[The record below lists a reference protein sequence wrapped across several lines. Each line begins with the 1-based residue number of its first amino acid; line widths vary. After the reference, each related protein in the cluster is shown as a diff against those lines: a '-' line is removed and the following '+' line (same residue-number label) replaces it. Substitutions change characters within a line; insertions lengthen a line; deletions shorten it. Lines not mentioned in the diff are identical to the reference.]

1 MTDCVCAYLT
11 LLLMRIYE
19 NRGYEMGRFGRVV
32 TAIAVVLTV
41 GVAGC
46 QKNNDPLSKVFDADR
61 YFSNLKTEKFV
72 IKKAQALD
80 VDAVIAAL
88 PDDWVVEYA
97 STNFDVASGATILK
111 GVTFAAAKKPEIGVR
126 VKELS
131 IWGADTA
138 VIVARIQGKQI
149 DQAVPM
155 AARIEA
161 SDLDLYGLE
170 TLIQPLMDKAN
181 VFIADIAKND
191 PNISDI
197 DLTTSFDT
205 YDFTMGKIIITN
217 LVLYPSVLKF
227 IDMPA
232 DTRNTD
238 IDLSDEEVLKIVH
251 WFQKA
256 ANISTMISYD
266 DFATYDSV
274 FDLTMTQYGQPTEL
288 SGKIELTGYK
298 AVHRGNVGYA
308 VTKNISYDMT
318 MPISPLNQQGD
329 TPTQSLK
336 MHTTTERSVYK
347 DIRLAK
353 AMDHLARGVMPDRTD
368 TDFMSFG
375 VWKIENTIAKFDG
388 AKLYSL
394 GSMTFDMSEFY
405 WLIPEIIDI
414 RFENIKYNIA
424 GFINYMETSLSTLSS
439 TDAEALGIYEGLSE
453 KMEKIV
459 KVLEKYDLEEPSLDF
474 GFGVKWDGV
483 TGESAVNYDVGID
496 DFTRYGMKL
505 RAELPS
511 YDAILDILI
520 DNSKNVDE
528 EAKNAALETLFRGA
542 TKLKEYTIQIKDE
555 GGFDKGFAMVKDF
568 AALAPENNR
577 TAFLQ
582 LSTPEQLREM
592 VAAALVLGASS
603 AQADFPPAMDYMQS
617 AADFVREG
625 GELTMFMI
633 PPMPLGV
640 DELESIEEL
649 FQTAT
654 PDETVKKL
662 GVSVVHKR

>member
-1 MTDCVCAYLT
+1 
-11 LLLMRIYE
+11 
-19 NRGYEMGRFGRVV
+19 MGRFGRGV
-32 TAIAVVLTV
+32 TAIAVVLTI
-41 GVAGC
+41 GIAGC
-46 QKNNDPLSKVFDADR
+46 QKKNDPLSKAFDADR
-61 YFSNLKTEKFV
+61 YFLNLETEKFV

-80 VDAVIAAL
+80 VDAVIAVL
-88 PDDWVVEYA
+88 PDDWVVQYA
-97 STNFDVASGATILK
+97 STNFDAASGATILK

-138 VIVARIQGKQI
+138 VIIARIQGEKI
-149 DQAVPM
+149 DQALPM

-161 SDLDLYGLE
+161 SDLELYGLE
-170 TLIQPLMDKAN
+170 TLIQPLMDTAN
-181 VFIADIAKND
+181 GFIADIAKND
-191 PNISDI
+191 PNISGI
-197 DLTTSFDT
+197 DLTMSFDS
-205 YDFTMGKIIITN
+205 YDFTMRKIIITN
-217 LVLYPSVLKF
+217 LVLYPSVLKL
-227 IDMPA
+227 IDMPT

-238 IDLSDEEVLKIVH
+238 IDLSDEEVLKIAH

-266 DFATYDSV
+266 DFATYDRV
-274 FDLTMTQYGQPTEL
+274 FDMTMTQYGQPTEI
-288 SGKIELTGYK
+288 SGKIELTGYR
-298 AVHRGNVGYA
+298 AVHRGDVGYA
-308 VTKNISYDMT
+308 LTKNISYDMI
-318 MPISPLNQQGD
+318 MPISPLNQPD
-329 TPTQSLK
+329 NMPTQSLK

-375 VWKIENTIAKFDG
+375 VWKIENTIAEFDG

-414 RFENIKYNIA
+414 RLENIKYNIA
-424 GFINYMETSLSTLSS
+424 GFVNYMETSLSTLSS
-439 TDAEALGIYEGLSE
+439 SDAKALDVYDGLSE
-453 KMEKIV
+453 KMEKII

-483 TGESAVNYDVGID
+483 TGESTVNYDVGID

-505 RAELPS
+505 RAKLPS
-511 YDAILDILI
+511 YDPILDILI
-520 DNSKNVDE
+520 DKSKNVDE
-528 EAKNAALETLFRGA
+528 EAKKTALETLFRGTA
-542 TKLKEYTIQIKDE
+542 KLKEYTIYIKDE

-568 AALAPENNR
+568 ATLAPENNS
-577 TAFLQ
+577 TAFLR

-592 VAAALVLGASS
+592 AAAGLVLGASS
-603 AQADFPPAMDYMQS
+603 VQKEFPPAMDYMQS

-625 GELTMFMI
+625 GDLTLSMI
-633 PPMPLGV
+633 PPIPLGAE
-640 DELESIEEL
+640 ELESIDEL
-649 FQTAT
+649 IQTAT
-654 PDETVKKL
+654 PEETVKKL